1 MLFTTLYVGIF
12 YRGVPNMLRVEDQ
25 SDAVHR
31 AVILYGNTVRVGIIR
46 ALRQG
51 ITDRNVISE
60 RLGIGVDNLGR
71 QLNALVEEGI
81 IEADTLPGR
90 GRPLRF
96 TLNREAAERLHKSL
110 TDYLWLD

>member
-1 MLFTTLYVGIF
+1 ME
-12 YRGVPNMLRVEDQ
+12 GVPHMLRVKDQ
-25 SDAVHR
+25 SDEIHQ
-31 AVILYGNTVRVGIIR
+31 AVILYGNTVRVGILR

-71 QLNALVEEGI
+71 QLNVLVEEGI
-81 IEADTLPGR
+81 IEAETQPGR
-90 GRPLRF
+90 GRPISY

-110 TDYLWLD
+110 NDYLWLD